1 MSEPAYLND
10 PMAAAGCGMIVAFH
24 ANKNPN
30 RVAIMAD
37 QGPTR
42 SYGELNARINQIAH
56 LMRANGMK
64 AGDAVSLI
72 CSNRAEFVEAL
83 MACFRTGMRV
93 SPVNWHL
100 TAPEMAYIVNDSESK
115 VLFGDA
121 RFADTMAKVL
131 KESPDVKLALSIGG
145 DIPGFQNLESAIK
158 EQPTS
163 NIDAPVRGFQ
173 MLYTSGTTG
182 YPKGVYRE
190 AASSPSAVT
199 QYANYQPATDVTLC
213 TGPLYHA
220 APLGIDLL
228 AALGNGLG
236 VYLMDKWE
244 PEKTLQLIEK
254 HKITHSHLVPTMF
267 HRMLALPEEV
277 RKKYDLSSLKFI
289 IHGAAPCPVH
299 VKQQMLD
306 WVGDIIYEYYGATE
320 GVGTTITPAEWRKK
334 PGGVGLAPEGLIIV
348 SEETDQEL
356 PPGEIGII
364 WIPVPPEGGFKY
376 FKAEEKTQ
384 KAYRNGTH
392 YSMHDMGWVDEEGWL
407 YLSDRRADLILA
419 GGVNI
424 YPAEV
429 DAALLKHPAVSDACT
444 IGVPNPDWG
453 QEVMAVIELKE
464 GVKPSEELKQ
474 DLISFCQQ
482 NLAKFKC
489 PRKIEFMDALPR
501 SDAGKIQRRKV
512 RDIYIPAA

>member
-1 MSEPAYLND
+1 
-10 PMAAAGCGMIVAFH
+10 
-24 ANKNPN
+24 
-30 RVAIMAD
+30 
-37 QGPTR
+37 
-42 SYGELNARINQIAH
+42 
-56 LMRANGMK
+56 
-64 AGDAVSLI
+64 
-72 CSNRAEFVEAL
+72 
-83 MACFRTGMRV
+83 
-93 SPVNWHL
+93 
-100 TAPEMAYIVNDSESK
+100 
-115 VLFGDA
+115 
-121 RFADTMAKVL
+121 
-131 KESPDVKLALSIGG
+131 
-145 DIPGFQNLESAIK
+145 
-158 EQPTS
+158 
-163 NIDAPVRGFQ
+163 
-173 MLYTSGTTG
+173 
-182 YPKGVYRE
+182 
-190 AASSPSAVT
+190 
-199 QYANYQPATDVTLC
+199 
-213 TGPLYHA
+213 
-220 APLGIDLL
+220 
-228 AALGNGLG
+228 
-236 VYLMDKWE
+236 
-244 PEKTLQLIEK
+244 
-254 HKITHSHLVPTMF
+254 SHLVPTMF